1 METIL
6 KAAAFNIVSML
17 MTMINEKRGAIAILQ
32 TMGMGSNEIFKIFL
46 YLGALI
52 AFIGTFLGLIF
63 GLTITFLIGS
73 SIFEAQLTSLME
85 YFGTYFISYF
95 PYDIRLDTVLIIMVV
110 SLLITIL
117 SVIFP
122 ARTASKLHPIEILR
136 NE

>member
-1 METIL
+1 
-6 KAAAFNIVSML
+6 

-32 TMGMGSNEIFKIFL
+32 TMGMGNDEIFKIFL

-52 AFIGTFLGLIF
+52 ACIGTFLGLIF

-95 PYDIRLDTVLIIMVV
+95 PYDIRLDTVLIIMLV

>member
-1 METIL
+1 MRALSSGIL
-6 KAAAFNIVSML
+6 LYGFSLIYGFTGSTSFEDIKL
-17 MTMINEKRGAIAILQ
+17 ILSE
-32 TMGMGSNEIFKIFL
+32 SNNL
-46 YLGALI
+46 S
-52 AFIGTFLGLIF
+52 LGLIF
-63 GLTITFLIGS
+63 GLSITFLIGS
-73 SIFEAQLTSLME
+73 SMFETQLTSLME

-117 SVIFP
+117 SVIYP